1 MNIALAQIN
10 CHIGNFE
17 HNCSK
22 IIDIIGRAEKE
33 GVDIVVFPELAVTGY
48 PPLDLL
54 EYDGFIEKCYKSIDK
69 IAASCTNVAALV
81 GSPASNDSPK
91 GKRLYNSAF
100 FLAEGKVK
108 QVFHKGLLPNYDVF
122 DEYRYFE
129 PAGSFKTIEFKGK
142 NIAVTICEDVWSL
155 DEKTLYVASPMEELA
170 KQKPDILINIAA
182 SPFSYNQHLERKNIL
197 AKNALKYILPVFYVN
212 HIGAH
217 TDLIFDGGSMVIDS
231 KGKIVHEMKYFEEDY
246 YLTNVDAIKNSK
258 GKQVPT
264 ETVKDEKIKLIHDGL
279 VMGLRDYF
287 QKSGF
292 TKAILGL
299 SGGLDSAVVLAIAVK
314 ALGNN
319 NVKALLM
326 PSQFSSDHS
335 VKDAVELA
343 LNLNT
348 SYDIL
353 HIKEL
358 YHKFDETLKPFFK
371 DFTFGSAEENIQAR
385 TRALLL
391 MAYSNKYNY
400 VLLNTSNKSE
410 SAVGYTTLYGDMCGG
425 LSVLGDVYK
434 TDVYKLADYINRTET
449 IIPENTINKPP
460 SAELSPGQKDT
471 DSLPEYDLL
480 DQILYNYI
488 ELQMGSNDIIKK
500 GFEAEIV
507 NKVLSLVD
515 RSEHK
520 RHQTPPILRVSPKAF
535 GRGRRIPLV
544 AKYD

>member
-1 MNIALAQIN
+1 MKIFVSQIN

-22 IIDIIGRAEKE
+22 IIDNIKRAEQK
-33 GVDIVVFPELAVTGY
+33 GADLIVFPELSVPGY

-54 EYDGFIEKCYKSIDK
+54 EYNGFIDKCYESVEK
-69 IAASCTNVAALV
+69 IAAVCKNTAAIV
-81 GSPASNDSPK
+81 GSPTYNDNPK
-91 GKRLYNSAF
+91 GKRLFNSAF

-108 QVFHKGLLPNYDVF
+108 QVFNKGLLPNYDVF

-129 PAGSFKTIEFKGK
+129 PAASFNILNFLDKR
-142 NIAVTICEDVWSL
+142 IAVTICEDLWTL
-155 DEKTLYVASPMEELA
+155 DDKTLYVASPMADIA
-170 KQKPDILINIAA
+170 KQKPDVLINIAA
-182 SPFSYNQHLERKNIL
+182 SPFSYNQHLERKAIL
-197 AKNALKYILPVFYVN
+197 AKNALKYGLPVIYVN
-212 HIGAH
+212 NVGAQ

-231 KGKIVHEMKYFEEDY
+231 KGKIVHEMKYFEEDFH
-246 YLTNVDAIKNSK
+246 LTNIDAIKNTK

-264 ETVKDEKIKLIHDGL
+264 EPEKDEKIKLIHDGL

-287 QKSGF
+287 HKSGF
-292 TKAILGL
+292 TKAIIGL
-299 SGGLDSAVVLAIAVK
+299 SGGLDSAVVLALAAK
-314 ALGNN
+314 ALGSSNL
-319 NVKALLM
+319 KALLM

-343 LNLNT
+343 LNLNI
-348 SYDIL
+348 SYDII

-460 SAELSPGQKDT
+460 SAELRPGQKDT

-535 GRGRRIPLV
+535 GSGRHMPIV
-544 AKYD
+544 AKY